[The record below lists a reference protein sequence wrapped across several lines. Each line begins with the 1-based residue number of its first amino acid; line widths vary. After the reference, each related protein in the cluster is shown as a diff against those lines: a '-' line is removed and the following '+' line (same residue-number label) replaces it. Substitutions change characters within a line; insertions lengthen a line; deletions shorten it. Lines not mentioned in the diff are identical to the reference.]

1 MTPIINLEFFIRGN
15 KRSLRNEGCEKVGF
29 EPGTPCSVVQ
39 LGYGTAAAELTENR
53 WYLCTVL
60 INVYVASPDP
70 DPNPRGGGQLP
81 NPNECNST
89 LTSGTNNIYPYP
101 YIDVNDRGHRF
112 RSGSP
117 LTNYPHASSL
127 TEFSNNVQ
135 TKFIALRTPQLTLAL
150 VNDYQL
156 RKVH

>member
-1 MTPIINLEFFIRGN
+1 MTDLTITYQLLLWRGLFNLSFQV
-15 KRSLRNEGCEKVGF
+15 S
-29 EPGTPCSVVQ
+29 
-39 LGYGTAAAELTENR
+39 AAESTENL

-70 DPNPRGGGQLP
+70 DPNPRGGVNYL
-81 NPNECNST
+81 T

-117 LTNYPHASSL
+117 LTNYPHASAL
-127 TEFSNNVQ
+127 ATE
-135 TKFIALRTPQLTLAL
+135 
-150 VNDYQL
+150 
-156 RKVH
+156 